1 MSALLSKPAAVFS
14 SAAILVIVALLV
26 GLLGVREIRGMIDDA
41 VALKGRERD
50 SFWTAK
56 IEKSNADLNKRAA
69 DQAAAIIKIQSDMAD
84 KDRADQIALHNLR
97 EQNALLPHGNDC
109 GLSGDRVGLLP
120 D

>member
-1 MSALLSKPAAVFS
+1 MIELFSKPAARFIG
-14 SAAILVIVALLV
+14 AAVLAIAVLILVVL
-26 GLLGVREIRGMIDDA
+26 GLRELRGMIDDA

-69 DQAAAIIKIQSDMAD
+69 DQAAAIIRIQSDMAD
-84 KDRADQIALHNLR
+84 KNRADQIALHKLR
-97 EQNALLPHGNDC
+97 EQNALLPHGNAC

>member
-1 MSALLSKPAAVFS
+1 MSELLTKPAATLIG
-14 SAAILVIVALLV
+14 AAILMIVALLI

-41 VALKGRERD
+41 VALKASERD

-56 IEKSNADLNKRAA
+56 IEKGNADLNKRAA
-69 DQAAAIIKIQSDMAD
+69 DQAAAIVKIQSDMAD
-84 KDRADQIALHNLR
+84 KNRADQIALHNLR